1 MMCLHNNDR
10 SIIPSSQ
17 TAMKTTTLFACA
29 IEDRDA
35 RARIQKT
42 TTLIEI
48 PAADTPEKIL
58 AAARTHKP
66 DALIVPFTSQFLV
79 TREVIDGLPGLKL
92 VGSTYGG
99 VRQNIDEVHAL
110 EKNLCVI
117 HTGPTRVRPMAE
129 YTLALALTALTQI
142 ANYHHCMRSG
152 EAWPRMKFGRTR
164 ILHNRKVG
172 VIGFGWIGKG
182 IASLFRQFTDHVVVH
197 SEHSSEAALR
207 EQGLAKAASLASVF
221 AECEVI
227 ILAGGHNPKTHHMI
241 RREHFEAMADE
252 ALFINIARGKMVKQS
267 DMIDVV
273 VRKNIHLA
281 LDVFEEE
288 PLEAD
293 SPLRHNDRVLLAPH
307 RANAPRE
314 FEQRWQFLADELERF
329 ARGECPLTALTP
341 ERAKVMSE
349 S

>member
-1 MMCLHNNDR
+1 
-10 SIIPSSQ
+10 
-17 TAMKTTTLFACA
+17 MKKILFACT
-29 IEDRDA
+29 IEDPSA
-35 RARIQKT
+35 RARIEKV
-42 TTLIEI
+42 TTLVEA
-48 PAADTPEKIL
+48 PEAGTPEKIL
-58 AAARTHKP
+58 AAAVREH
-66 DALIVPFTSQFLV
+66 AEAIIVPFTAQHLI

-92 VGSTYGG
+92 IGSTYGG
-99 VRQNIDEVHAL
+99 VRQNIDELHAL
-110 EKNLCVI
+110 AKGLCVI

-129 YTLALALTALTQI
+129 YTLALALTALTRI

-182 IASLFRQFTDHVVVH
+182 IAELFRQFSDHVVVH
-197 SEHSSEAALR
+197 SEHSTEAALR
-207 EQGLAKAASLASVF
+207 EQGFRKAASLLSLF

-227 ILAGGHNPKTHHMI
+227 ILAGGHNPRTHHMI

-252 ALFINIARGKMVKQS
+252 ALFINIARGKMVRQE
-267 DMIDVV
+267 DMIAVV
-273 VRKNIHLA
+273 EKKNILLA

-293 SPLRHNDRVLLAPH
+293 SPLRRNDRVLLAPH

-329 ARGECPLTALTP
+329 ARGERPLTALNVD
-341 ERAKVMSE
+341 RAKVMSE

>member
-1 MMCLHNNDR
+1 MIMN
-10 SIIPSSQ
+10 
-17 TAMKTTTLFACA
+17 KTLFACA
-29 IEDRDA
+29 IEDPDA
-35 RARIQKT
+35 RARIRKIT
-42 TTLIEI
+42 TPVEV
-48 PAADTPEKIL
+48 PAADTPEKLL
-58 AAARTHKP
+58 AAAIHAQAE
-66 DALIVPFTSQFLV
+66 ALIVPFTAQRLI
-79 TREVIDGLPGLKL
+79 TREVIDALPGLRL
-92 VGSTYGG
+92 IGSTYGG
-99 VRQNIDEVHAL
+99 VRQNIDELHAL

-129 YTLALALTALTQI
+129 YTLGLALASLTRI
-142 ANYHHCMRSG
+142 ADYHHYMRSG
-152 EAWPRMKFGRTR
+152 EAWPRAKFGRTR

-182 IASLFRQFTDHVVVH
+182 IAQLFRHFTPHITIH
-197 SEHSSEAALR
+197 SGHSTEATLR
-207 EQGLAKAASLASVF
+207 EQGFRKAPTLASVF

-227 ILAGGHNPKTHHMI
+227 ILAGGHNPDTHHLI

-252 ALFINIARGKMVKQS
+252 ALFINIARGKMVRQA

-273 VRKNIHLA
+273 EKKNIHLA

-288 PLEAD
+288 PLETD
-293 SPLRHNDRVLLAPH
+293 SPLRRNDRVLLAPH

-314 FEQRWQFLADELERF
+314 FEQRWQFLADELERY

-341 ERAKVMSE
+341 ERASVMSE

>member
-1 MMCLHNNDR
+1 M
-10 SIIPSSQ
+10 
-17 TAMKTTTLFACA
+17 TKTVFACT
-29 IEDRDA
+29 IEDDHA
-35 RARIQKT
+35 RQRIQRVT
-42 TTLIEI
+42 NLIEI
-48 PAADTPEKIL
+48 PDADTPEKIL
-58 AAARTHKP
+58 AAAQGA
-66 DALIVPFTSQFLV
+66 DALIVPFTSQMLV
-79 TREVIDGLPGLKL
+79 TKEVIDGLPSLKL
-92 VGSTYGG
+92 IGSTYGG

-110 EKNLCVI
+110 AQKRCLI

-129 YTLALALTALTQI
+129 YTLTLALTSLTQI
-142 ANYHHCMRSG
+142 ANYHHYMRSG

-182 IASLFRQFTDHVVVH
+182 IAELFRQFTEHVMIY
-197 SEHSSEAALR
+197 SEHASEVALR
-207 EQGLAKAASLASVF
+207 AQGFSKAASLASVF
-221 AECEVI
+221 EECEVI

-241 RREHFEAMADE
+241 RQEHFEAMADE
-252 ALFINIARGKMVKQS
+252 ALFINIARGKMVRQA

-273 VRKNIHLA
+273 ARKNIYLA

-314 FEQRWQFLADELERF
+314 FEQRWQFLADELERV
-329 ARGECPLTALTP
+329 ARGERPLTALTS
-341 ERAKVMSE
+341 ERAQVMSE